1 METEIQALGK
11 SGSKLKASSGWF
23 AAGASFRRALTLLS
37 DGAFKLF
44 AYISLEAARG
54 TGRFEASQTDLARV
68 LGKSRRIIG
77 KYMAELER
85 EAICTISAGRNQ
97 YARNIF
103 EIVDDYWPYHRPTI
117 AEETKRKEE
126 DAYVAT
132 VRDRFLAIGCTR
144 GKFGIGDEKSA
155 KAMKERGVTLE
166 LLEEALL
173 LGACR
178 KYDSWLN
185 GGSPEPI
192 GSLRYFDA
200 LVSEVRDQPLPPG
213 YCGYLRTKIA
223 QLARMWE
230 ETKEGAT
237 LRANNGGNPPL
248 DK

>member
-1 METEIQALGK
+1 MTTETQALRK
-11 SGSKLKASSGWF
+11 SGSKLKVSSGWF
-23 AAGASFRRALTLLS
+23 AAGVSFKRALILLS

-44 AYISLEAARG
+44 AYVSLEADRG

-77 KYMAELER
+77 KYMAELEG
-85 EAICTISAGRNQ
+85 EGICTISSGRNQ

-103 EIVDDYWPYHRPTI
+103 EILDAYWPYHRPGM
-117 AEETKRKEE
+117 ADETKRKEE
-126 DAYVAT
+126 DAYVAA
-132 VRDRFLAIGCTR
+132 VRDTFLATGCTR

-155 KAMKERGVTLE
+155 KAMKEHGASLE
-166 LLEEALL
+166 LVQEALL

-192 GSLRYFDA
+192 GSLAYFEA
-200 LVSEVRDQPLPPG
+200 LLSEIRDQPLPPG
-213 YCGYLRTKIA
+213 YREYLRTKVA
-223 QLARMWE
+223 QLALMWE
-230 ETKEGAT
+230 ETKAAA
-237 LRANNGGNPPL
+237 LRANNGANLPL

>member
-1 METEIQALGK
+1 MATETQALRK
-11 SGSKLKASSGWF
+11 SGSKLKVSSGWF
-23 AAGASFRRALTLLS
+23 AAGVSFQRALILLS

-44 AYISLEAARG
+44 AYVSLEADRG

-77 KYMAELER
+77 KYMAELEG
-85 EAICTISAGRNQ
+85 EGICTISSGRNQ

-103 EIVDDYWPYHRPTI
+103 EILDDYWPYNRPTI
-117 AEETKRKEE
+117 ADETKRREE
-126 DAYVAT
+126 DAYVAA
-132 VRDRFLAIGCTR
+132 VRDRFLATGCTR

-155 KAMKERGVTLE
+155 KAMKEHGVSLE
-166 LLEEALL
+166 LVQEALL

-178 KYDSWLN
+178 KYDSCLN

-192 GSLRYFDA
+192 GSLAYFEA
-200 LVSEVRDQPLPPG
+200 LLSEIRHQPLPPG
-213 YCGYLRTKIA
+213 YREYLHTKVA

-230 ETKEGAT
+230 ETKAAA
-237 LRANNGGNPPL
+237 LRVKNGGNLPL

>member
-1 METEIQALGK
+1 MATETQVLRK
-11 SGSKLKASSGWF
+11 SGSKLKVSSGWF
-23 AAGASFRRALTLLS
+23 AAGISFKRALILLS

-44 AYISLEAARG
+44 AYVSLEADRG

-77 KYMAELER
+77 KYMAELE
-85 EAICTISAGRNQ
+85 EEGICTISSGRNQ

-103 EIVDDYWPYHRPTI
+103 EILDAYWPYHRPGM
-117 AEETKRKEE
+117 ADETKCKEE
-126 DAYVAT
+126 DAYVAA
-132 VRDRFLAIGCTR
+132 VRDRFLATGCTR

-155 KAMKERGVTLE
+155 RAMKEGGVSLE
-166 LLEEALL
+166 LVQEALL

-192 GSLRYFDA
+192 GSLAYFEA
-200 LVSEVRDQPLPPG
+200 LLSELRDRPLPPG
-213 YCGYLRTKIA
+213 YRGYLHTKVA
-223 QLARMWE
+223 QLARKWE
-230 ETKEGAT
+230 ETKAAS
-237 LRANNGGNPPL
+237 LCAKNGGNLPL

>member
-1 METEIQALGK
+1 MTTETPVLRK
-11 SGSKLKASSGWF
+11 SGSKIKVSSGWF
-23 AAGASFRRALTLLS
+23 AAGASFQRALTLLS

-44 AYISLEAARG
+44 VYVSLEADRG

-85 EAICTISAGRNQ
+85 EGICTISSGKNQ
-97 YARNIF
+97 HARNNF
-103 EIVDDYWPYHRPTI
+103 EILDDYWPYYRPTI
-117 AEETKRKEE
+117 ADVTKRKEE
-126 DAYVAT
+126 DAYVAA
-132 VRDRFLAIGCTR
+132 VRDSFLATGCTR

-155 KAMKERGVTLE
+155 KAMKEHGVSLE
-166 LLEEALL
+166 LVQEALL

-192 GSLRYFDA
+192 GCLAYFA
-200 LVSEVRDQPLPPG
+200 PLLSEILDRPLPPD
-213 YCGYLRTKIA
+213 YREYLHTKVA
-223 QLARMWE
+223 QLARIWE
-230 ETKEGAT
+230 ETKAAA
-237 LRANNGGNPPL
+237 LRANNGANLPL

>member
-1 METEIQALGK
+1 MATETQALRK
-11 SGSKLKASSGWF
+11 SGSKLKVSSGWF
-23 AAGASFRRALTLLS
+23 AAGDSFRRTLILLS

-44 AYISLEAARG
+44 AYISLETDRR
-54 TGRFEASQTDLARV
+54 TGCFQASQTDLAHA

-85 EAICTISAGRNQ
+85 EGICSIRSGSNQ

-103 EIVDDYWPYHRPTI
+103 EIGDDYWPYHRPMT
-117 AEETKRKEE
+117 ADETKRREE
-126 DAYVAT
+126 DAYVAA

-144 GKFGIGDEKSA
+144 GMFGIADERSA
-155 KAMKERGVTLE
+155 KAMKEHGASLE

-192 GSLRYFDA
+192 GSLAYFDA
-200 LVSEVRDQPLPPG
+200 LVSEVRNQRLPPG
-213 YCGYLRTKIA
+213 YCEYLRTKFT

-230 ETKEGAT
+230 ETKAAA
-237 LRANNGGNPPL
+237 LRAKDGAIPPL
-248 DK
+248 NK